1 MQTALDD
8 VDSNL
13 AKLAAR
19 GISIIVSS
27 GDAGSAETN
36 NEVYSSWPASSPWV
50 TAVGATRFIDNR
62 LGNLEMA
69 TDQFGSGG
77 GFSRMYD
84 AFKDQVSAVQNY
96 LQTVDASSLPP
107 ADAFPASGRATPDV
121 AALGEGF
128 QIIASGALQ
137 KGIGGTSASAPTF
150 AGFVSLLN
158 EARLKAGKPAMG
170 YLNPFLYQNPGAFR
184 DVTVGT
190 NAISRD
196 GTPFQYGFPC
206 APGWDPA
213 TGLGTPNFEKL
224 LSVALSVGNTLDSFV
239 V

>member
-1 MQTALDD
+1 M
-8 VDSNL
+8 
-13 AKLAAR
+13 
-19 GISIIVSS
+19 G
-27 GDAGSAETN
+27 
-36 NEVYSSWPASSPWV
+36 
-50 TAVGATRFIDNR
+50 
-62 LGNLEMA
+62 
-69 TDQFGSGG
+69 
-77 GFSRMYD
+77 
-84 AFKDQVSAVQNY
+84 
-96 LQTVDASSLPP
+96 
-107 ADAFPASGRATPDV
+107 DV
-121 AALGEGF
+121 ATLGDGF
-128 QIIASGALQ
+128 QVIVDGKVLSV
-137 KGIGGTSASAPTF
+137 GGTSASAPTF

-190 NAISRD
+190 NAISRQ

-239 V
+239 